1 MFRNARGGTSA
12 AKNDIVCLVS
22 DLFNPIHLFH
32 LFLAE
37 IHYDHQVLLDYLIS
51 RDTGDRCAEYL
62 LRCLRLV
69 CDLWTVFLE
78 FPACEKSPTPLPPKR
93 RKIYLE
99 TGFADASLQNNLTPS
114 PVEMKFKDQP
124 RSITQRLSLEAAKEC
139 LLSLKASIDSLNQK
153 NLFPYNPKVLLRRL
167 TRFQEL
173 SLKQEDIRSII

>member
-1 MFRNARGGTSA
+1 M
-12 AKNDIVCLVS
+12 
-22 DLFNPIHLFH
+22 
-32 LFLAE
+32 LFLHMWR
-37 IHYDHQVLLDYLIS
+37 IGHSYLMF
-51 RDTGDRCAEYL
+51 GG
-62 LRCLRLV
+62 RCLRLV

-153 NLFPYNPKVLLRRL
+153 NLFPYNPKVLLRRYVYFKQL
-167 TRFQEL
+167 NNIRW
-173 SLKQEDIRSII
+173 SLKSVISKDWMIMFLPSYTSLIGYCLSYFTS